1 MKLMVYSHDAFGLGN
16 IRRMLAIC
24 QYLIQAVP
32 NISILV
38 ISGSPA
44 LHSLRLPDGL
54 DYIKLPC
61 VGRNQSGELTV
72 KFLDTEVQETI
83 KLRSELILA
92 ATANFKPDL
101 FLVDKKPDGLQG
113 ELKDT
118 LAYLKANSPET
129 KLVLLLR
136 DILDRPDITIQQWQ
150 RCNYYQIVE
159 WLYDQVWVIGTPTIF
174 DVCQEYAFP
183 KTVADKVRFCG
194 YIDRQTTG
202 SPRSLLR
209 SGLGIQPNDSLVL
222 VTPGGGGDGFH
233 LVEAYLTGLA
243 EVDIQHKL
251 RTIKSL
257 IVSGPEMPVSEREE
271 LSRLA
276 ANHPDVQLQEFTDN
290 LISYMDAA
298 DLVVSM
304 AGHNTISEILS
315 LRKRAIV
322 VPRVSPV
329 EEQWIRADR
338 MAKLGLFK
346 VIHPQQLT
354 SRGLMDAVLDELA
367 APNLP
372 IPLLDMQALPRI
384 LNYLSSLLS
393 DRQTMTC
400 SFCSPNY
407 VRGTMCLATADR

>member
-1 MKLMVYSHDAFGLGN
+1 MRLMVYSHDAFGLGN

-32 NISILV
+32 GISILV
-38 ISGSPA
+38 VSGSPA

-72 KFLDTEVQETI
+72 KFLETEVQETI

-118 LAYLKANSPET
+118 LAYLKANRPET

-136 DILDRPDITIQQWQ
+136 DILDTAEATIQQWQ
-150 RCNYYQIVE
+150 RCNYYQLVE
-159 WLYDQVWVIGTPTIF
+159 WLYDQVWVIGTQTIF

-183 KTVADKVRFCG
+183 KKVAEKVRFCG
-194 YIDRQTTG
+194 YIHRETNG
-202 SPRSLLR
+202 VARSTMR
-209 SGLGIQPNDSLVL
+209 FQLGIQPDDSLVL
-222 VTPGGGGDGFH
+222 VTPGGGGDGFD
-233 LVEAYLTGLA
+233 LIEAYLVGLTKT
-243 EVDIQHKL
+243 DIQHNHS
-251 RTIKSL
+251 RIKSL
-257 IVSGPEMPVSEREE
+257 IVLGPEMPSSQREA
-271 LSRLA
+271 LSDLA
-276 ANHPDVQLQEFTDN
+276 ANQPNVQIQEFTDD
-290 LISYMDAA
+290 LISYMNAA

-315 LRKRAIV
+315 LHKRAIV

-329 EEQWIRADR
+329 QEQWIRAER

-346 VIHPQQLT
+346 VIHPQHLT
-354 SRGLMDAVLDELA
+354 AHRLIQAVLNELT
-367 APNLP
+367 APAP
-372 IPLLDMQALPRI
+372 SSSLDMQALPRI
-384 LNYLSSLLS
+384 FNHLAWLLS
-393 DRQTMTC
+393 DRQTAAC
-400 SFCSPNY
+400 SFGSSFHGHQTL
-407 VRGTMCLATADR
+407 RLATADR